1 MVDAR
6 EEHSTPMR
14 GRSEELL
21 ERFVEYRRTGDRNL
35 RNALIEEHRW
45 IAVHCARRFDKRGE
59 PLDDLVQVAQLGVLK
74 AVERFDPEHGASFT
88 TFAMPTV
95 LGELRRH
102 FRDAT
107 WALRVPR
114 RMKDLHV
121 ELGGEIERLSQR
133 LQRPPTI
140 DEIAASLQV
149 STDDVLHAMEA
160 SSAYRAA
167 PLTPPSDD
175 EDPDDNTASEG
186 TTLGGV
192 DVGFTVADDRH
203 ELTELLASLP
213 ARQRQILHLRFFEE
227 LTQSEIADIVGI
239 SQVHVSRLLRA
250 SVEQLRE
257 VLDLPVAS

>member
-1 MVDAR
+1 MVDTR
-6 EEHSTPMR
+6 EAHSTPMR
-14 GRSEELL
+14 GRSEGML
-21 ERFVEYRRTGDRNL
+21 ERFVEYRRTQDRDL
-35 RNALIEEHRW
+35 RNELIEEHRW

-74 AVERFDPEHGASFT
+74 AVQRFDPEHGASFT

-121 ELGGEIERLSQR
+121 ELSGEIERLSQR
-133 LQRPPTI
+133 LQRPPTV

-149 STDDVLHAMEA
+149 TSDDVLHAMEA

-175 EDPDDNTASEG
+175 DSEEDSSAEG
-186 TTLGGV
+186 STLGGI
-192 DVGFTVADDRH
+192 DGSFLVADDRH
-203 ELTELLASLP
+203 ELAALLATLP

-227 LTQSEIADIVGI
+227 MTQSEIAEIVGI

-250 SVEQLRE
+250 SVDKLRD
-257 VLDLPVAS
+257 VLDLQVAS